1 MREVIIKVASNISK
15 TKEEKLISVCNFI
28 QQSNLT
34 SKLIQYYYIMYAYN
48 LYFSLMNIPDKIDS
62 SLSDLLGI
70 RYPIIVAPM
79 FLVSNTAMVIAAI
92 KAGATAAIP
101 ALNYRTL
108 DELRAAIQEVK
119 KATSGPI
126 GINLIVN
133 KSNFLYKEQLAVIC
147 EEKVDYIITSL
158 GSPEE
163 TIKMAHQHG
172 VKVLCDVVNVEYA
185 IKVEKLGA
193 DAIIAV
199 NNRAGGH
206 AGTIPYDKLIPELKK
221 ACSIPVISAG
231 GVGNGSEMKDVLATG
246 ADGLSIGS
254 IFIASNEA
262 GVNNEYKQA
271 CVDYG
276 SEDIVMTTKISGTP
290 CTVIKT
296 PYVEKIGTEQNWLE
310 RLLNRNKRLKKWMK
324 ALTFIK
330 GMKSLRKA
338 AFGATYKT
346 MWCAGPSIEHVKEI
360 KPLGEIIHQLVQEYA
375 AAK

>member
-1 MREVIIKVASNISK
+1 MSIP
-15 TKEEKLISVCNFI
+15 EKIES
-28 QQSNLT
+28 
-34 SKLIQYYYIMYAYN
+34 
-48 LYFSLMNIPDKIDS
+48 P
-62 SLSDLLGI
+62 LSDLLGI

-79 FLVSNTAMVIAAI
+79 FLVSNTDMVIAAI
-92 KAGATAAIP
+92 NSGATAAIP

-108 DELRAAIQEVK
+108 DELRAAIQTVK
-119 KATSGPI
+119 KAANGPL

-163 TIKMAHQHG
+163 TINMAHQHG
-172 VKVLCDVVNVEYA
+172 IKVLCDVVNVEYA
-185 IKVEKLGA
+185 KKVEELGA

-206 AGTIPYDKLIPELKK
+206 AGNIPYEELIPQLKE
-221 ACSIPVISAG
+221 ACSTPVISAG
-231 GVGNGSEMKDVLATG
+231 GVGNGHEMRKVMDIG

-254 IFIASNEA
+254 IFIASDEA
-262 GVNNEYKQA
+262 GVNDEYKQA
-271 CVDYG
+271 CIDYG
-276 SEDIVMTTKISGTP
+276 SKDIVMTTKISGTP
-290 CTVIKT
+290 CTVINT
-296 PYVEKIGTEQNWLE
+296 PYVQKLGTQQNWLE
-310 RLLNRNKRLKKWMK
+310 RLLNKNKRLKKWMK

-346 MWCAGPSIEHVKEI
+346 MWCAGPSIEHVKEV
-360 KPLGEIIHQLVQEYA
+360 KPLGAIIHQLIREYA
-375 AAK
+375 EVN